1 MITIKYD
8 KSCDMIEIHNKSLY
22 HTEIF
27 CGNSW
32 DFKRDP
38 KSLKEFLE
46 LCDLDVE
53 IVEYKYDEQ

>member
-8 KSCDMIEIHNKSLY
+8 KSCDMMEILNGESICE
-22 HTEIF
+22 EIF
-27 CGNSW
+27 CGNTW

-46 LCDLDVE
+46 QCNLEVK